1 MDYTELRKIRKR
13 ISGEIRSEVQKRLP
27 KSMPRRKK
35 EVKKLC
41 RLKVINRMVKEREK
55 LRE

>member
-1 MDYTELRKIRKR
+1 MNYTELRKIRKR

-41 RLKVINRMVKEREK
+41 RLKVINRMVKERKK